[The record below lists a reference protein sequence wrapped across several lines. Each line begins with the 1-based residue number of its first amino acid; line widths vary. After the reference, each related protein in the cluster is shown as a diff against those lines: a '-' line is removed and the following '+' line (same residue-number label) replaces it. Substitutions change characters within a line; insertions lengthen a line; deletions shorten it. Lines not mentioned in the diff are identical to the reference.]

1 MYNQLKLNTMTLPEY
16 VHNHLIDLDLMS
28 KSELSDLLDTIYNH
42 SRITCPRQEPTQQDF
57 DLYSLLVTVETLY
70 DNN

>member
-1 MYNQLKLNTMTLPEY
+1 MTLPEY
-16 VHNHLIDLDLMS
+16 VRNHMIDLNLMS

-57 DLYSLLVTVETLY
+57 DLYSLKVTVETLY
-70 DNN
+70 DNYPRSIMIIPR